1 MATKAV
7 LSEAEYLRTSFPGV
21 DQELH
26 NGELVERGMP
36 DLFHSEV
43 QSNLSAFFRVR
54 KATHQI
60 YSYSELRLKVRPDRV
75 MIPDVAVFWPDKPK
89 EAFPS
94 LCPFI
99 AVEILSPDD
108 RKSEVLSKLQE
119 YLDWGV
125 PNVWLIDPHKKRLYL
140 CKDGLQEVASYQLT
154 EINLAVTPADLFD

>member
-26 NGELVERGMP
+26 DGELVEKGMP

-43 QSNLSAFFRVR
+43 QSNLSAFFRNR
-54 KATHQI
+54 KATHRTF
-60 YSYSELRLKVRPDRV
+60 SYSELRLKVRPDRI
-75 MIPDVAVFWPDKPK
+75 MIPDVAVFWPEKPV

-99 AVEILSPDD
+99 AIEILSPDD
-108 RKSEVLSKLQE
+108 RMTEVRNKLQE

-125 PNVWLIDPHKKRLYL
+125 HHVWLIDPHMKRLYH
-140 CKDGLQEVASYQLT
+140 CKDGLHEVPSYHIP
-154 EINLAVTPADLFD
+154 EIDLAVTPADLFD